1 MSLPPTI
8 TVEESAGITFLN
20 VDNAFGTC
28 RISLFGAHVLSYT
41 PKTDNKNRLWL
52 SPHAYLNGERPI
64 RGGIPIC
71 WPWFSDDH
79 GQEKGALPSH
89 GFLRTQVWQIQSTEE
104 TDEGTYI
111 VLSPSYSRGEGFEY
125 DCNVSYEI
133 LVGQHLSVTL
143 QTQNS
148 GVIPFTFNGA
158 MHTYF
163 AVPDITQT
171 VIAGIEGEYKD
182 KLESWAM
189 KPSPERYII
198 EGETDRIHQFPS
210 PEVTIID
217 NGSPLTRI
225 TSLGHDSLVVWNPWQ
240 GAASIADMDAFGF
253 KHMLC
258 VETAITNGIT
268 LAPGEAY
275 GITQIVTGL

>member
-1 MSLPPTI
+1 MSLPATI

-20 VDNAFGTC
+20 VENAFASS
-28 RISLFGAHVLSYT
+28 RISLYGAHVLSFT
-41 PKTDNKNRLWL
+41 PKTDNQNRLWL

-79 GQEKGALPSH
+79 GEEKGTLPSH
-89 GFLRTQVWQIQSTEE
+89 GFLRTQVWQIQLTEE
-104 TDEGTYI
+104 TEAGTRI

-125 DCNVSYEI
+125 DCTVSYDI
-133 LVGQHLSVTL
+133 LVGKQLSVTL
-143 QTQNS
+143 RTQNS
-148 GVIPFTFNGA
+148 GVVPFTFNGA
-158 MHTYF
+158 LHTYF

-171 VIAGIEGEYKD
+171 SIMGIEGDYKD
-182 KLESWAM
+182 KLESWAV
-189 KPSPERYII
+189 KPSPTHYII
-198 EGETDRIHQFPS
+198 EGETDRIHQHPS
-210 PEVTIID
+210 PDVTIAD
-217 NGSPLTRI
+217 NNIPLTRV
-225 TSLGHDSLVVWNPWQ
+225 TSMGNDSMVVWNPWQ

-268 LAPGEAY
+268 LAPGQDHLM
-275 GITQIVTGL
+275 TQIVAGL